1 MSVSVDGK
9 DLSREED
16 FRDYEARNIDGGW
29 PYADDAGAGPVKN
42 GTYGEGDGNV
52 EQVGNPGF
60 RTKTVD
66 ADGGEPDLRSPV
78 LPETDHR
85 ENSDQLE
92 ADITDRI
99 EAIDGVVM
107 DGIDV
112 HVDGHVV
119 TLDGVVDTPTERYR
133 IEQAV
138 LAMPGVSQVRNL
150 IRTAGVDTHIPDAN

>member
-1 MSVSVDGK
+1 MSVTIDGK

-16 FRDYEARNIDGGW
+16 FRDYEERNIDGGW
-29 PYADDAGAGPVKN
+29 PYADGAAGPAGN
-42 GTYGEGDGNV
+42 GAYGEGDGNFD
-52 EQVGNPGF
+52 EAANAGF

-66 ADGGEPDLRSPV
+66 ADGGEPDLVSPV

-92 ADITDRI
+92 ADITEHI
-99 EAIDGVVM
+99 ESIDGVVI

-119 TLDGVVDTPTERYR
+119 TLDGVVDAPTERHQ
-133 IEQAV
+133 IEQVV
-138 LAMPGVSQVRNL
+138 LATRGVSEVRNR
-150 IRTAGVDTHIPDAN
+150 IRTAGVDSHIPDAD